1 MKDAKMKIDLHGVRH
16 EEVPVILAEHLFW
29 QRKENPEIITGNS
42 ETMRKIVINWLD
54 RFKYNYII
62 EAHNPGCIKV
72 YT

>member
-1 MKDAKMKIDLHGVRH
+1 MKIDLHGVRH

>member
-1 MKDAKMKIDLHGVRH
+1 MKNTKFKVDLHGVKH
-16 EEVPVILAEHLFW
+16 DEVPTVLAEHLFW

-42 ETMRKIVINWLD
+42 EKMRDIVIKWLE
-54 RFKYNYII
+54 RFNYNYVI